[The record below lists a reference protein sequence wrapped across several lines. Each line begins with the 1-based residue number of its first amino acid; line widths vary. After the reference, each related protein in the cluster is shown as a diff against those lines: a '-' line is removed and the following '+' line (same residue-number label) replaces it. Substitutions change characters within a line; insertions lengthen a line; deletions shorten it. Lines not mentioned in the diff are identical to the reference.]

1 MTRRAPR
8 DLDCP
13 ALIVLLFVSASFAR
27 GAEGE
32 LGELGVV
39 TAQPLSAAQV
49 VATGRAVPL
58 YSARVG
64 SRLSAHI
71 AEWGKTED
79 GRFLDVG
86 FAVKAGQELFR
97 LDRTTFQD
105 RERVAEAALKLAEAQ
120 RADLKAWERPERREA
135 LRATLAEIGA
145 RLAENRRDED
155 RFKRLVEVD
164 KTMPVKRLEELQ
176 LQHQVLEAQRRA
188 AQARLDEAEKGPT
201 PTQLAVAEAQVNQAQ
216 AHLESALQDLK
227 DTVIRAPY
235 DGVITRRFRS
245 PGDYAANAPFIEVL
259 ELTSVDLLEAE
270 LRLPEKFYPR
280 VAPGAPVLLRSPL
293 LGADLTLPV
302 ARLIPEVDPLQGT
315 FAFRVRVPPEQRGK
329 LTPGS
334 FLQGVLELGGDGEG
348 AVLPQ
353 RAVLIQEGQA
363 AVFVVE
369 GNRMKRR
376 AVELGDRLT
385 EGVIVR
391 RGLKPGER
399 VVLGPSAALKDGQEL
414 PANLKE

>member
-1 MTRRAPR
+1 MIRPVPGR
-8 DLDCP
+8 CP
-13 ALIVLLFVSASFAR
+13 GFILVLLCAAAVVR

-32 LGELGVV
+32 SRELGVA
-39 TAQPLSAAQV
+39 TAQPLSAGRI

-64 SRLSAHI
+64 SRLSARI
-71 AEWGKTED
+71 AEWGKAED
-79 GRFLDVG
+79 GQFLDAG
-86 FAVKAGQELFR
+86 SPVKAGQELFR
-97 LDRTTFQD
+97 LEETTFKD
-105 RERVAEAALKLAEAQ
+105 RARVAEAALKLAQAQ
-120 RADLKAWERPERREA
+120 LADLKAWERPERREA
-135 LRATLAEIGA
+135 LRATLAELDA
-145 RLAENRRDED
+145 RIADSKRDED

-164 KTMPVKRLEELQ
+164 KTMPVKRLEEIQ
-176 LQHQVLEAQRRA
+176 VQRQVLEAQRRA

-201 PTQLAVAEAQVNQAQ
+201 PTQLAVAEAQINQAQ
-216 AHLESALQDLK
+216 VHLESALLDLK
-227 DTVIRAPY
+227 DTVVRAPY
-235 DGVITRRFRS
+235 DGVITRRFKS
-245 PGDYAANAPFIEVL
+245 PGDYAANAPFIEIL
-259 ELTSVDLLEAE
+259 ELISADLLEAE

-280 VAPGAPVLLRSPL
+280 VAPGTPVLLRSHL

-315 FAFRVRVPPEQRGK
+315 FAFRVRIPPEQRGK

-334 FLQGVLELGGDGEG
+334 FLQGALELGDDDEG

-353 RAVLIQEGQA
+353 RAVLVQEGQA
-363 AVFVVE
+363 VVFVVE
-369 GNRMKRR
+369 RNRMKRR

-399 VVLGPSAALKDGQEL
+399 VVLGPADALKDGQEL